1 MANRYGN
8 REPCP
13 AVKEYIFQ
21 ITMKRILI
29 YIIATLVA
37 ILSLVFVIVTY
48 KDQIVEAIK
57 WLAILTLVFGSGWVV
72 GRYTKK

>member
-1 MANRYGN
+1 
-8 REPCP
+8 
-13 AVKEYIFQ
+13 
-21 ITMKRILI
+21 MKRILI
-29 YIIATLVA
+29 YIIATWVA